1 MAPPPVQNASTA
13 PNSHQRLRIQTKL
26 NSSFSR
32 RQFIPGAAKANLIAH
47 ASIRNSLSRRID
59 RTGWAPTRSER
70 APHLHKNNPL
80 ALHSVSSFFFFFVGL
95 LLKL

>member
-1 MAPPPVQNASTA
+1 MAPLPVQNASTA
-13 PNSHQRLRIQTKL
+13 PNPHQRLRVQTKL
-26 NSSFSR
+26 NSSFSL
-32 RQFIPGAAKANLIAH
+32 RQFIPGAAKADILARV
-47 ASIRNSLSRRID
+47 SIRNSLSHGID

-80 ALHSVSSFFFFFVGL
+80 ASHSVSSSSFFFGL